1 MKIIETTLPGVLI
14 IEPEV
19 YIDQRGWFKESYNL
33 RKFEEAGIVSNFV
46 QDNAS
51 FSEKGVLRGLHFQRT
66 RPQGKLV
73 TCASGAVFDVVV
85 DIDPNSSTCGLH
97 VAVELTA
104 ENHRQLWVP
113 PGFAHGF
120 CVLSDRALFQYK
132 CTEFYDPADEGG
144 VLWSDPQLE
153 IDWPIKK
160 PVVSAKDSILPLL
173 SEALSHSADNNS

>member
-1 MKIIETTLPGVLI
+1 MKIIETKLPGVLI

-19 YIDQRGWFKESYNL
+19 YVDQRGWFKEDYSLKKYQA
-33 RKFEEAGIVSNFV
+33 AGILSNFV

-51 FSEKGVLRGLHFQRT
+51 FSEKGVLRGLHFQKT

-73 TCASGAVFDVVV
+73 TCVNGAVYDVVV
-85 DIDPNSSTCGLH
+85 DIDSNSSTYGLH

-104 ENHRQLWVP
+104 ANHRQLWVP

-120 CVLSDRALFQYK
+120 CVLSDHALFHYK

-144 VLWSDPQLE
+144 VLWSDPELK
-153 IDWPIKK
+153 IDWPFKEPI
-160 PVVSAKDSILPLL
+160 VSAKDSILPLL
-173 SEALSHSADNNS
+173 SEVS